1 MSESNSMSNMSF
13 RGMSLWLKAREW
25 FGNPRQ
31 RLEEAGLERDQAVLD
46 YGCGIGSYTLPAAQI
61 VGDGGVVYALDIH
74 PLAVA
79 TVARRVGE
87 ANLTNVETIQS
98 DRDTGLSDESV
109 DAVLLYDVLHSI
121 PDKGALLR
129 ELHRVLKPGGSLSV
143 VPDHMEEDVFLET
156 VQGGNL
162 FSLQARNGN
171 VYQFNKCLNGQQEP
185 ER

>member
-1 MSESNSMSNMSF
+1 MSGSNGMSNMSF

-31 RLEEAGLERDQAVLD
+31 RLEEAGLERGQAVLD
-46 YGCGIGSYTLPAAQI
+46 YGCGIGSYAIPAAQI

-74 PLAVA
+74 PLAVE
-79 TVARRVGE
+79 TVARRADKAGL
-87 ANLTNVETIQS
+87 ANVETIRS
-98 DRDTGLSDESV
+98 NRDTGLPDESL
-109 DAVLLYDVLHSI
+109 DAVLLYDVLHSV

-129 ELHRVLKPGGSLSV
+129 ELYRVLKPGGSLSV

-162 FSLQARNGN
+162 FSLQARNGK
-171 VYQFNKCLNGQQEP
+171 VYQFDKCPNGK
-185 ER
+185 